1 MIEKLVQGGV
11 NVQLKHDP
19 TETSWES
26 HGCVALSLD
35 GAEICRSEDVQH
47 NRSYS
52 ERGEKMDALVQQA
65 LSAIAAACASLSIAT
80 GFVPQQH
87 RNVQS
92 ASR

>member
-65 LSAIAAACASLSIAT
+65 LSAIAAPGGKAGGAGADAEAESAVAS
-80 GFVPQQH
+80 
-87 RNVQS
+87 S
-92 ASR
+92 A